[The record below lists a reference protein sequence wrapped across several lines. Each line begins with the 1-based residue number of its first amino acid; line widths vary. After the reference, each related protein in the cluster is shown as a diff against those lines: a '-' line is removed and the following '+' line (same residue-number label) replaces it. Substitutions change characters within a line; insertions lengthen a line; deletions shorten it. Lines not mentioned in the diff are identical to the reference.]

1 MGYEWVLERMNGS
14 YELHDINVGGGLGG
28 ESFQRDASIG
38 TSDGQ
43 ITIR

>member
-1 MGYEWVLERMNGS
+1 MNGY
-14 YELHDINVGGGLGG
+14 YELHDINGGGGPG